1 MIQPG
6 HASHESCVRFT
17 ALPEVHAKMFRVGPR
32 KFTRALSHEPPIPC
46 RRTSLLQPIGHRD
59 RHVLPDLTP
68 QDLRSEPREQLS
80 QSTSVLVC
88 DLPSPIHL
96 YDLRKHNLIYS
107 EPPGSIVHHKPK
119 PAPLPRALAFF
130 SSASLPSYSRPLKL
144 LAFANFRYVFCA
156 IIHQFSIC
164 FT

>member
-1 MIQPG
+1 MTVLRGRNVMIQPPG
-6 HASHESCVRFT
+6 HQATNPASDS
-17 ALPEVHAKMFRVGPR
+17 L
-32 KFTRALSHEPPIPC
+32 PC
-46 RRTSLLQPIGHRD
+46 RRPMRRCFALVQGNSPERCHKNPLYHVEEPVCFSQSAVAIGM
-59 RHVLPDLTP
+59 LPDLTP

-130 SSASLPSYSRPLKL
+130 PVHRSRLIVVP
-144 LAFANFRYVFCA
+144 
-156 IIHQFSIC
+156 
-164 FT
+164 

>member
-1 MIQPG
+1 MIQPPG

-17 ALPEVHAKMFRVGPR
+17 ALPEVHAKMFRVGPG
-32 KFTRALSHEPPIPC
+32 KFTRALSQEPPIPC

-59 RHVLPDLTP
+59 RHVFPDLTP

-107 EPPGSIVHHKPK
+107 ERQVPSCITSQNQHRFLVPSPFFQCI
-119 PAPLPRALAFF
+119 APVL
-130 SSASLPSYSRPLKL
+130 
-144 LAFANFRYVFCA
+144 
-156 IIHQFSIC
+156 
-164 FT
+164 